1 MEQTEPADRLRSEVF
16 PDGGCAV
23 LEDASVYRTSNPLLR
38 DGRDPT
44 RVVRPRDAEQLRGLV
59 RLANEEG
66 QNLVVVSSGGPHRR
80 GGLSSGEEH
89 VLVDLSGWK
98 GLPWV
103 NRRNRVC
110 MIEPGVTYGELA
122 RALEPHGM
130 TVSMPL
136 APRDTKSVLAAV
148 MDREPSTWPNR
159 QWDIG
164 DPAGSTEFLFG
175 SGETFRTG
183 AAGGPGTLE
192 EQRAAGGA
200 QKCPEGPSQTDFFR
214 VIQGA
219 QGTMGIVTWITLRTE
234 IRPSLEEP
242 LLLGSDRP
250 DPLVRF
256 VYEVERSGLGEHA
269 FLLDRTAAAL
279 LMQGTGRQ
287 SFEEVR
293 NNLPRFLC
301 LLNIAGFERLPE
313 ERVRYQK
320 RDILDIART
329 EELIPVSSFR
339 PVSARDLLH
348 RAVHPCGETDWR
360 DGLRGAC
367 LSVFFLST
375 LDRCAG
381 LLHVMREAAVRH
393 RVDPD
398 RVGLYLQPVVQNHA
412 CHVEFLIPCDPGDRE
427 DVKRLRALEADAVP
441 ALSDAG
447 AFFSR
452 PYGAAQGVAFRKN
465 PANLAMVR
473 TVKGIFDPAG
483 VLHRGKWG
491 L

>member
-1 MEQTEPADRLRSEVF
+1 MESMDPADRLPSRIF
-16 PDGGCAV
+16 PEGACLV
-23 LEDASVYRTSNPLLR
+23 LQDASAFRTSNPLVTP
-38 DGRDPT
+38 GTAPT
-44 RVVRPRDAEQLRGLV
+44 RVVRPRDAEQLRAVV

-66 QNLVVVSSGGPHRR
+66 LNLVAASSGAPHRK
-80 GGLSSGEEH
+80 GGLVSDREH
-89 VLVDLSGWK
+89 VLLDLSGWK
-98 GLPWV
+98 GIPWV

-110 MIEPGVTYGELA
+110 MIQPGVTYGELA

-214 VIQGA
+214 VIQGS

-234 IRPSLEEP
+234 IRPAVQEP
-242 LLLGSDRP
+242 FLLGSDRL
-250 DPLVRF
+250 DPLIRF
-256 VYEVERSGLGEHA
+256 VYQVQRAGLGEHA
-269 FLLDRTAAAL
+269 FLLDRAAAAL
-279 LMQGTGRQ
+279 LMHATARR
-287 SFEEVR
+287 SFQDVR
-293 NNLPRFLC
+293 NSLPRFLC
-301 LLNIAGFERLPE
+301 LQNVAGFERLPE
-313 ERVRYQK
+313 ERVQYQK
-320 RDILDIART
+320 RDILEIART
-329 EELIPVSSFR
+329 EALSPASSFR
-339 PVSARDLLH
+339 PFSARELLH
-348 RAVHPCGETDWR
+348 RAVHPCGDVDWR
-360 DGLRGAC
+360 DGLQGGC
-367 LSVFFLST
+367 LSIFFLST
-375 LDRCAG
+375 LDRSPD
-381 LLHVMREAAVRH
+381 LLRVARESARRH
-393 RVDPD
+393 GADPD

-412 CHVEFLIPCDPGDRE
+412 CHVEFLNPFNPGDRQE
-427 DVKRLRALEADAVP
+427 VERMRAFEEDAVQ
-441 ALSDAG
+441 ALSVAG

-452 PYGAAQGVAFRKN
+452 PYGAAQAAAFRRN
-465 PANLAMVR
+465 PANLSMVR
-473 TVKGIFDPAG
+473 TVKGIFDPG
-483 VLHRGKWG
+483 RVLHQGKWG